1 MEYLSEK
8 QLEYYFAL
16 KSDPKN
22 NAVSSIANDKH
33 TQNVHVISR
42 VVGSQEMNP
51 RRINLDMNIDL
62 DVFKSEK
69 YFKEKSLT
77 ERFTVRS
84 LIKHKNL
91 LPEDQNEILEI
102 KDRK

>member
-1 MEYLSEK
+1 
-8 QLEYYFAL
+8 
-16 KSDPKN
+16 
-22 NAVSSIANDKH
+22 
-33 TQNVHVISR
+33 
-42 VVGSQEMNP
+42 
-51 RRINLDMNIDL
+51 MNIDL

-77 ERFTVRS
+77 EKFTVRS

>member
-1 MEYLSEK
+1 
-8 QLEYYFAL
+8 
-16 KSDPKN
+16 
-22 NAVSSIANDKH
+22 
-33 TQNVHVISR
+33 
-42 VVGSQEMNP
+42 
-51 RRINLDMNIDL
+51 MNIDL

-77 ERFTVRS
+77 DRFTVRS
-84 LIKHKNL
+84 LIKRKNL

>member
-16 KSDPKN
+16 KTDPKN
-22 NAVSSIANDKH
+22 NAISSIANSNH
-33 TQNVHVISR
+33 TQNVHIVSKIIN
-42 VVGSQEMNP
+42 SQEMNP
-51 RRINLDMNIDL
+51 KRINLNKKIDL

-77 ERFTVRS
+77 EKFTVRS

-91 LPEDQNEILEI
+91 LP
-102 KDRK
+102 